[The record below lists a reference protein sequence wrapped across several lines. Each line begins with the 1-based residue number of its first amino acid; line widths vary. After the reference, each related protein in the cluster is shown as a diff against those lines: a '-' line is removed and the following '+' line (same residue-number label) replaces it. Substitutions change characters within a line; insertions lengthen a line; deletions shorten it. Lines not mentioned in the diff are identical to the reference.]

1 MGRSGHT
8 VFRRVKMLSCKDA
21 LIQPWSKFPVT
32 RKTSLVRGLLVG
44 VDSPMVARIIVD
56 VTFKN
61 HTTVGRVNVSEE

>member
-1 MGRSGHT
+1 MQGRAHT
-8 VFRRVKMLSCKDA
+8 TVEQVPRDSKD
-21 LIQPWSKFPVT
+21 LPGERSP
-32 RKTSLVRGLLVG
+32 LG